1 MEKMKLAL
9 RGKDSVVSE
18 KVSRLFVAFELSQ
31 ATWRLAISVG
41 GTKVRHYKV
50 SGGDKAQTLAA
61 LEKAKEQFGLK
72 GRAVR
77 VVSCYEAG
85 RDGFWLHRFLEE
97 SGIQNV
103 VVDSASIEVK
113 RQARRAKTD
122 RLDAE
127 KLLTMLVRYH
137 GGEAQVWRVL
147 RIPNEQDEDAR
158 RPHRELERLKKE
170 QTGHTNR
177 IGSLLIL
184 HNIREANIGGR
195 NWQKK
200 LEQLKERL
208 PAKLAEEVKRESERL
223 ELVREQIRQ
232 IEKAQ
237 EAQLEESSAA
247 NRFSLLRGIGVGS
260 GATLQYEFFGWRDF
274 NNRREVGSCAGLTGS
289 PYQSGQSNQ
298 EQGISKAGNKRIRWL
313 IIELAWSWLRY
324 QPESALSQWFN
335 QRFAKGGA
343 RARRIGIVALAR
355 RLLVELWR
363 YLKTGVVP
371 EGAML
376 KPVKAVA
383 A

>member
-1 MEKMKLAL
+1 M
-9 RGKDSVVSE
+9 
-18 KVSRLFVAFELSQ
+18 LFRS
-31 ATWRLAISVG
+31 
-41 GTKVRHYKV
+41 
-50 SGGDKAQTLAA
+50 
-61 LEKAKEQFGLK
+61 
-72 GRAVR
+72 
-77 VVSCYEAG
+77 
-85 RDGFWLHRFLEE
+85 
-97 SGIQNV
+97 
-103 VVDSASIEVK
+103 
-113 RQARRAKTD
+113 
-122 RLDAE
+122 
-127 KLLTMLVRYH
+127 
-137 GGEAQVWRVL
+137 
-147 RIPNEQDEDAR
+147 
-158 RPHRELERLKKE
+158 
-170 QTGHTNR
+170 
-177 IGSLLIL
+177 
-184 HNIREANIGGR
+184 
-195 NWQKK
+195 
-200 LEQLKERL
+200 EQLKERL